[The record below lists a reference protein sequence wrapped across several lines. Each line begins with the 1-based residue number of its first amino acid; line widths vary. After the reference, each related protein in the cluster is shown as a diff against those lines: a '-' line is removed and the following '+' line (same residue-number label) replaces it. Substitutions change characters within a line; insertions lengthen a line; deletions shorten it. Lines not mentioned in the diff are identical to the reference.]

1 MKSIT
6 LTPMQETACAKA
18 LAALKHRQHFILG
31 GYAGTGK
38 TTILYHIHQ
47 ILRTSGKRVAVVA
60 PTGKAAEVL
69 RNKGL
74 PSATTIHQRIYK
86 KVSDSPLTFARRE
99 KHEIEAD
106 VIICDESSMVNT
118 EIKRDLER
126 LNIPIL
132 YVGDPFQ
139 LPPVGEDP
147 KILTN
152 CNFTLTEVHRQA
164 LDNPIISL
172 ATYLRSESHGSIAHW
187 YSMNRSQ
194 TNVNI
199 HYKKHGVKLDP
210 KIIDQAIVGYN
221 NTRRSVNTR
230 IRERLGFTNPYP
242 QTGDRLICL
251 RNDYENGVCNGQQF
265 IALDDECNGSISVV
279 DPTTEEEYILDLNP
293 DVFTDPSC
301 DPKKCPRTMT
311 PLDYAYAITCH
322 KSQGSEFPT
331 IAIIDEPIGQ
341 PSNRWRYTA
350 VTRASDIVHY
360 FL

>member
-18 LAALKHRQHFILG
+18 IASLKHRKHFTLG

-38 TTILYHIHQ
+38 TTILYYIRE
-47 ILRTSGKRVAVVA
+47 ILRSERKRVAVMA

-74 PSATTIHQRIYK
+74 TSASTIHQTIYK
-86 KVSDSPLTFARRE
+86 KISDSPLTFERRR

-106 VIICDESSMVNT
+106 VIICDESSMISK
-118 EIKRDLER
+118 EILRDLYS
-126 LNIPIL
+126 LGIPIL
-132 YVGDPFQ
+132 FVGDPYQ
-139 LPPVGEDP
+139 LPPVGDDP
-147 KILTN
+147 ELLVS
-152 CNFTLTEVHRQA
+152 CDFTLTEVHRQA

-172 ATYLRSESHGSIAHW
+172 ATYLRSDPYGSIANW
-187 YSMNRSQ
+187 YSSNRDQ
-194 TNVNI
+194 TKVKI
-199 HYKKHGVKLDP
+199 HYKKIGVKLDP
-210 KIIDQAIVGYN
+210 TIIDQAIVGYN
-221 NTRRSVNTR
+221 NTRQNVNR
-230 IRERLGFTNPYP
+230 VIRKRLGFTNQYP
-242 QTGDRLICL
+242 QEGDRLICL

-265 IALDDECNGSISVV
+265 IALDDECNGSISVI
-279 DPTTEEEYILDLNP
+279 DPTTEQQYILDLNP
-293 DVFTDPSC
+293 EVFTNPSAN
-301 DPKKCPRTMT
+301 PKQCPRTMT

-331 IAIIDEPIGQ
+331 IAVIDEPIGQ

-350 VTRASDIVHY
+350 ITRASDTIHY